1 VRFEEART
9 AQAPAAV
16 RPARLRRGLCTAAL
30 LTLAAPGCG
39 DGDEKSH
46 ARALAPVRIDKAEF
60 SATVNHPLVPLV
72 SVPVTALAGADG
84 DTKTNGTNRLLK
96 KTSIVDGVRVAV
108 LENKEFEDG
117 KLVEHTLDYF
127 AQRRDG
133 SVWYFGER
141 VENYENG
148 KVDHEGQW
156 LAGKGNA
163 QPGIYMP
170 AKPKAGQVFQQERA
184 PGVAEDRSTVLAAGL
199 TRKTGAG
206 KFRNCI
212 KVKDFS
218 PIDKLTE
225 FKYYCA
231 GVGLV
236 HEDEPHAHSD
246 LVRYTRATR

>member
-1 VRFEEART
+1 VHARAT
-9 AQAPAAV
+9 SGISATLLVALAASGCGGGDGKSDARVQAPA
-16 RPARLRRGLCTAAL
+16 
-30 LTLAAPGCG
+30 
-39 DGDEKSH
+39 S
-46 ARALAPVRIDKAEF
+46 IDKSQFTAK
-60 SATVNHPLVPLV
+60 VDHRLVPLA
-72 SVPVTALAGADG
+72 SVPFTAFAGTDG
-84 DTKTNGTNRLLK
+84 DTKTSGTNRLLK
-96 KTSIVDGVRVAV
+96 KTAVVDGVRVAV
-108 LENKEFEDG
+108 LDNREYEDG

-127 AQRRDG
+127 AQRHDG

-141 VENYENG
+141 VQNYENG
-148 KVDHEGQW
+148 KVNHEGQW
-156 LAGKGNA
+156 LAGKDNA

-170 AKPKAGQVFQQERA
+170 AKPKVGQVFAQERA
-184 PGVAEDRSTVLAAGL
+184 PGVAEDRSTVLAAHL

-206 KFRNCI
+206 RFRNCI

-246 LVRYTRATR
+246 LVRFRRARR

>member
-1 VRFEEART
+1 VT
-9 AQAPAAV
+9 
-16 RPARLRRGLCTAAL
+16 LLLAL
-30 LTLAAPGCG
+30 AGFGCG
-39 DGDEKSH
+39 GDDEQSH
-46 ARALAPVRIDKAEF
+46 ARVQAPVRVDKSEF
-60 SATVNHPLVPLV
+60 STKVDHPLVPLA
-72 SVPVTALAGADG
+72 SVPVTVFAGTDG
-84 DTKTNGTNRLLK
+84 DTKTRGTNRLLK
-96 KTSIVDGVRVAV
+96 KTSTVDGVRVAV

-117 KLVEHTLDYF
+117 KLVEHTLDYY

-141 VENYENG
+141 VQNFENG
-148 KVDHEGQW
+148 KVNHEGQW
-156 LAGKGNA
+156 LAGNGNA

-170 AKPKAGQVFQQERA
+170 AKPKVGQVFQQERA

-206 KFRNCI
+206 TFRKCI

-225 FKYYCA
+225 FKYYCP

-246 LVRYTRATR
+246 LVRYKRATH

>member
-1 VRFEEART
+1 VALLVALAISGCGGDDGKSHAS
-9 AQAPAAV
+9 AQAPV
-16 RPARLRRGLCTAAL
+16 RV
-30 LTLAAPGCG
+30 
-39 DGDEKSH
+39 DKS
-46 ARALAPVRIDKAEF
+46 AF
-60 SATVNHPLVPLV
+60 SARVDHPLVPLA
-72 SVPVTALAGADG
+72 SVPLTVFAGTDA
-84 DTKTNGTNRLLK
+84 DTKTRGTNRLLK
-96 KTSIVDGVRVAV
+96 KTSVVDGVRVAV

-117 KLVEHTLDYF
+117 KLVEHTLDYY

-141 VENYENG
+141 VQNYENG
-148 KVDHEGQW
+148 KVNHEGQW

-170 AKPKAGQVFQQERA
+170 AKPKVGQVFQQEKA

-206 KFRNCI
+206 TFRKCI

-218 PIDKLTE
+218 PIDKLAE

-246 LVRYTRATR
+246 LVRYERAG

>member
-1 VRFEEART
+1 MR
-9 AQAPAAV
+9 
-16 RPARLRRGLCTAAL
+16 RPARGLCAVLLVAL
-30 LTLAAPGCG
+30 ASSGCG
-39 DGDEKSH
+39 GSDSKSSTGPQP
-46 ARALAPVRIDKAEF
+46 RAAIDKSQF
-60 SATVNHPLVPLV
+60 SAKVNHPLVPLA
-72 SVPVTALAGADG
+72 SVPLTVFDGTDG
-84 DTKTNGTNRLLK
+84 DKRTHGTNQLLK
-96 KTSIVDGVRVAV
+96 KTAIVDGVRVAV
-108 LENKEFEDG
+108 LDNREYEDG
-117 KLVEHTLDYF
+117 KVVEHTSDYF
-127 AQRRDG
+127 AQHRDG

-141 VENYENG
+141 VANYENG

-163 QPGIYMP
+163 QPGIYMT
-170 AKPKAGQVFQQERA
+170 AKPRVGQVFRQERA

-206 KFRNCI
+206 TFRNCI

-246 LVRYTRATR
+246 LVRYERASR